1 MSPTV
6 QSGPASTAPDIASGA
21 VVRCVTGNTV
31 AQENSGFMSKRYD
44 VLVVGRPTWDLV
56 FTGLPNWPVIGQ
68 EVFATDLTV
77 SPGGTFNGVAALAR
91 LGVSV
96 GMIGT
101 VGNDEWSALGLQAMR
116 AEGVSTE
123 HIAILDQPMPAVSVC
138 MTYGGDRGFLTYEP
152 SDPALNGRCV
162 AHALDMLRTLEASYI
177 QCCLNT
183 DLAAYAR
190 VAHERGVRTVVDCGW
205 DEPWLTSQE
214 IRTLM
219 SRADIVFMNQ
229 LEALTIT
236 GESDVEQALVSL
248 GMLAGFVVVK
258 RSEQGSSAVIDGRVY
273 HAPGIIA
280 DVVDATGAGDC
291 FNAGFL
297 FGLIQNRPI
306 EECLRFGNI
315 CGAQAVTKPGGF
327 AGAPTRRELLATAD
341 RHANGQG
348 MAQ

>member
-1 MSPTV
+1 M
-6 QSGPASTAPDIASGA
+6 G
-21 VVRCVTGNTV
+21 
-31 AQENSGFMSKRYD
+31 YD

-68 EVFATDLTV
+68 EVFARNLTV

-101 VGNDEWSALGLQAMR
+101 VGNDEWSALGLQAMQ

-123 HIAILDQPMPAVSVC
+123 HIAVLDQPMPAVSVC
-138 MTYGGDRGFLTYEP
+138 MTFGGDRGFLTYEP
-152 SDPALNGRCV
+152 LDPALNGRCV
-162 AHALDMLRTLEASYI
+162 THALEMLRTIDASYI

-190 VAHERGVRTVVDCGW
+190 VAHERGVQTVVDCGW
-205 DEPWLTSQE
+205 DEPWLTSRE

-219 SRADIVFMNQ
+219 PRADIVFMNQ

-236 GESDVEQALVSL
+236 GESDIQRALTSL
-248 GMLAGFVVVK
+248 GKLARFVVVK
-258 RSEQGSSAVIDGRVY
+258 RSEHGSSAVVDGRVF
-273 HAPGIIA
+273 HAAGVTTT
-280 DVVDATGAGDC
+280 VVDATGAGDC

-297 FGLIQNRPI
+297 FGLLRGRPV
-306 EECLRFGNI
+306 EECLRYGNI

-327 AGAPTRRELLATAD
+327 AGAPTREELLAIAG
-341 RHANGQG
+341 RLVPAAEGQDIIR
-348 MAQ
+348 

>member
-1 MSPTV
+1 
-6 QSGPASTAPDIASGA
+6 
-21 VVRCVTGNTV
+21 
-31 AQENSGFMSKRYD
+31 MSKRYD

-68 EVFATDLTV
+68 EVFAANLTV

-91 LGVSV
+91 LGVAV

-101 VGNDEWSALGLQAMR
+101 VGDDEWSALGLQAMR

-162 AHALDMLRTLEASYI
+162 THALEMLRTLDASYI

-190 VAHERGVRTVVDCGW
+190 VAHERDVKTVVDCGW
-205 DEPWLTSQE
+205 DEPWLTSRE

-219 SRADIVFMNQ
+219 PRADIVFMNQ

-236 GESDVEQALVSL
+236 GESDIERALVSL
-248 GMLAGFVVVK
+248 GTLAGFVVVK
-258 RSEQGSSAVIDGRVY
+258 RSEQGSSAVVDGQVF
-273 HAPGIIA
+273 HVPGITA
-280 DVVDATGAGDC
+280 HVVDATGAGDC

-297 FGLIQNRPI
+297 YGLLQDRPI
-306 EECLRFGNI
+306 EECLRYGNI

-327 AGAPTRRELLATAD
+327 AGAPTRDDLLTIAGRLA
-341 RHANGQG
+341 HASGGHEPGQD